1 MKSVNIII
9 ADEQTLFRQGVRALL
24 EHGENYSIG
33 EEASCREDLLTLLQ
47 SAPHSVVILDADL
60 PALNEEAGTDDL
72 VNTLGAEFPD
82 AGIVLLC
89 DGRSRAMLSR
99 AVRSDVA
106 AILLKTCTIHAL
118 RRCLA
123 QVISGKRYI
132 DETVTR
138 RIRSSRL
145 HGGCRELH
153 EDPTEPKLTR
163 RERQVL
169 HHMAQ
174 GHNAPDIAGRL
185 HISHY
190 TVKNHKRKLMQKLDC
205 SSSTALVAKAVARG
219 IVHPAGEPG

>member
-1 MKSVNIII
+1 MKPVNTII
-9 ADEQTLFRQGVRALL
+9 ADEQTLFRQGLRALL
-24 EHGENYSIG
+24 EHGEFCRVD
-33 EEASCREDLLTLLQ
+33 EEASCREDLFALLQ
-47 SAPHSVVILDADL
+47 STPHSIVILDADL
-60 PALNEEAGTDDL
+60 PAQSEDAGTDDL
-72 VNTLGAEFPD
+72 VNTLGAQFPD
-82 AGIVLLC
+82 ATVILLC

-118 RRCLA
+118 RRCLDL
-123 QVISGKRYI
+123 VISGKRYI
-132 DETVTR
+132 DETVTK

-153 EDPTEPKLTR
+153 EDPTEPNLTR

-185 HISHY
+185 QISHY